1 MRNRLNECPMQSM
14 TGYGRCVVQDETYSI
29 VAEVAAVNRKNLEV
43 ALSGP
48 KEWFHLD
55 RIAVE
60 LAKKRFA
67 RGRLQ
72 LQLKVERLGGSNQ
85 DQAWDDELVLDRL
98 KAFENLCEKA
108 GVRCEKNETVLIDL
122 LRLNGSESRVPEWDS
137 YQKMVVDVISGAFE
151 ELERMRG
158 VEGEAL
164 FNDLKSRLTELKTIV
179 ESIEELAPLV
189 GPAHRQAL
197 LERLEQAQLE
207 LNTDDERVLKE
218 LALFVDRSDISEE
231 LTRLKSHFEQ
241 LGVTLAQEGAIGRK
255 IDFILQEV
263 FREFNTIGSKA
274 NHIDISQAVIEGK
287 NELERFREQAQ
298 NVE

>member
-1 MRNRLNECPMQSM
+1 MQSM

-48 KEWFHLD
+48 KEWFNLE
-55 RIAVE
+55 RVAVE
-60 LAKKRFA
+60 LAKARFQ

-72 LQLKVERLGGSNQ
+72 LQIKVERLGSAASN
-85 DQAWDDELVLDRL
+85 DQAWDDALVLQRL
-98 KAFENLCEKA
+98 VAFKQLCEKA
-108 GVRCEKNETVLIDL
+108 EIEFAPRAELLVDL
-122 LRLNGSESRVPEWDS
+122 LRLNGSESRVPDWEK
-137 YQKMVVDVISGAFE
+137 YQKSVSQVIDGAFA
-151 ELERMRG
+151 ELEQMRRR
-158 VEGEAL
+158 EGDALYEDLCGRLEVLAQTAEKIEA
-164 FNDLKSRLTELKTIV
+164 
-179 ESIEELAPLV
+179 LAPLV
-189 GPAHRQAL
+189 APAHRKAL

-207 LNTDDERVLKE
+207 ISVEDERVLKE
-218 LALFVDRSDISEE
+218 VALFVDRSDISEE
-231 LTRLKSHFEQ
+231 ITRLKSHFAQ
-241 LGVTLAQEGAIGRK
+241 LKSTLAEEGSIGRK
-255 IDFILQEV
+255 LDFILQEV

>member
-1 MRNRLNECPMQSM
+1 MQSM

>member
-1 MRNRLNECPMQSM
+1 M
-14 TGYGRCVVQDETYSI
+14 TGYGRAVVQDETFSI

-48 KEWFHLD
+48 KEWFNLE

-60 LAKKRFA
+60 LAKQRFE

-72 LQLKVERLGGSNQ
+72 LQIKVERLGGSGS
-85 DQAWDDELVLDRL
+85 DQAWDDSLVLERL
-98 KAFENLCEKA
+98 ESFRGLCEKA
-108 GVRCEKNETVLIDL
+108 GISCVTTEALLVDL
-122 LRLNGSESRVPEWDS
+122 MRLNASEGRVPAWDG
-137 YQKMVVDVISGAFE
+137 YNERVVEVIGAAFE
-151 ELERMRG
+151 ELYQMREQEG
-158 VEGEAL
+158 SALLTDLSQRLQTLQATVE
-164 FNDLKSRLTELKTIV
+164 TI
-179 ESIEELAPLV
+179 ESLAPEV
-189 GPAHRQAL
+189 GPAHRKAL

-207 LNTDDERVLKE
+207 ISIEDERVLKE

-231 LTRLKSHFEQ
+231 LTRLKSHFDQ
-241 LGVTLAQEGAIGRK
+241 LKKTINVKGAIGRK
-255 IDFILQEV
+255 IDFILQEI

-274 NHIDISQAVIEGK
+274 NHFEISQCVIDGK